1 MIYSL
6 FMSENET
13 HAWIQAAHRRKLTG
27 AVRLTLTALEPL
39 GVLGAQFIYIAQPMA
54 AIFGAH
60 QALGDIARAL
70 EEPDGVRRLLDSLD
84 DVQTHS

>member
-13 HAWIQAAHRRKLTG
+13 HAWIQAAHRRGLTG

-39 GVLGAQFIYIAQPMA
+39 GVLGAQLLYVAQPMA
-54 AIFGAH
+54 AILGAH
-60 QALGDIARAL
+60 HALGDIARAL
-70 EEPDGVRRLLDSLD
+70 EEPDGVQRLLDSLD
-84 DVQTHS
+84 DTQTRS